1 MTEKKRR
8 SSRRTQTHEGESDL
22 SGAVI
27 PASEEIPVDVV
38 HLIPAETV
46 EDIDTEGVSVPL
58 GARREVARVRLP
70 LPGETVIT
78 VPAPDASPSE
88 AELDRREQGKS
99 RRRKRTGP
107 PVDKTGRGGSEGVR
121 TRRRAR
127 VTDAQTPPQDPAPVD
142 SAPVDPAPVDP
153 APVQTEPSGP
163 APSVSEAPDAG
174 GC

>member
-1 MTEKKRR
+1 MIEKKRR

-38 HLIPAETV
+38 HLIPAEAV

-58 GARREVARVRLP
+58 GARREAARVRLP
-70 LPGETVIT
+70 PPGETVIT

-107 PVDKTGRGGSEGVR
+107 PLDKTGRGGSEGVR

-142 SAPVDPAPVDP
+142 PAPVEP
-153 APVQTEPSGP
+153 APVEPGPSGP
-163 APSVSEAPDAG
+163 APSSEAPDAG
-174 GC
+174 EC